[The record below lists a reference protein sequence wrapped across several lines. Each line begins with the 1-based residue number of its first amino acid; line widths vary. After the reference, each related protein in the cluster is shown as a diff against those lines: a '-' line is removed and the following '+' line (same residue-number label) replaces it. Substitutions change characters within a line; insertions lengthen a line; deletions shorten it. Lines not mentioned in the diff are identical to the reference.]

1 MCPLRGG
8 LIWCIYPLMIVLP
21 CHCMNLR
28 NAARKVSAL
37 YDVALEPLGITIA
50 QFSLLRR
57 VERLG
62 PVSLTELGRVTDHD
76 RSTIGRNVR
85 LLEKMGLL
93 AQGKGKDQRET
104 MVTLTAEGHR
114 VLAEGAPL
122 WDACQARIEDRLG
135 PERIAAIADILTA
148 L

>member
-1 MCPLRGG
+1 
-8 LIWCIYPLMIVLP
+8 MIVLP

-28 NAARKVSAL
+28 NAARKVSAV
-37 YDVALEPLGITIA
+37 YDAALEPLGITIA

-57 VERLG
+57 VERLA
-62 PVSLTELGRVTDHD
+62 PVSLTELGRVTEHD

-93 AQGKGKDQRET
+93 AQGRGTDQRET
-104 MVTLTAEGHR
+104 VVTLTDAGREALR
-114 VLAEGAPL
+114 QGAPL
-122 WDACQARIEDRLG
+122 WDACQARIEAKLG
-135 PERIAAIADILTA
+135 PERIAAIAEILTA

>member
-1 MCPLRGG
+1 
-8 LIWCIYPLMIVLP
+8 
-21 CHCMNLR
+21 MNLR
-28 NAARKVSAL
+28 NAARKISAV
-37 YDVALEPLGITIA
+37 YDAALEPLGITIA

-57 VERLG
+57 VERLAA
-62 PVSLTELGRVTDHD
+62 VSLTELGRVTEHD

-104 MVTLTAEGHR
+104 VVTLTDAGRE
-114 VLAEGAPL
+114 VLSQGAPL
-122 WDACQARIEDRLG
+122 WDACQARIEAKLG
-135 PERIAAIADILTA
+135 PERVAAIADILTV

>member
-1 MCPLRGG
+1 
-8 LIWCIYPLMIVLP
+8 
-21 CHCMNLR
+21 MNLR
-28 NAARKVSAL
+28 NAARKVSAV
-37 YDVALEPLGITIA
+37 YDAALEPLGITIA

-57 VERLG
+57 VKRLE
-62 PVSLTELGRVTDHD
+62 PVSLTELGRVTEHD

-104 MVTLTAEGHR
+104 VVTLTDAGREA
-114 VLAEGAPL
+114 LTQGAPL
-122 WDACQARIEDRLG
+122 WDACQARIEARLG
-135 PERIAAIADILTA
+135 PERVAAIADILTM

>member
-1 MCPLRGG
+1 
-8 LIWCIYPLMIVLP
+8 MIVLP

-28 NAARKVSAL
+28 NAARKVSAV
-37 YDVALEPLGITIA
+37 YDAALEPLGITIA

-57 VERLG
+57 VERLA
-62 PVSLTELGRVTDHD
+62 PVSLTELGRVTEHD

-93 AQGKGKDQRET
+93 AQGRGKDQRET
-104 MVTLTAEGHR
+104 MVTLTDAGREALTQGI
-114 VLAEGAPL
+114 PL
-122 WDACQARIEDRLG
+122 WDACQARIEARLG
-135 PERIAAIADILTA
+135 PERVAAIADILTV